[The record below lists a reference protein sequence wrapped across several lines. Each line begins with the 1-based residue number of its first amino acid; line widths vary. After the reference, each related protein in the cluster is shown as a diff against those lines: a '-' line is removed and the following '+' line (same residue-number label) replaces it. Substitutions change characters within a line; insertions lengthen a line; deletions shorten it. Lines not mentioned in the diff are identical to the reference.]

1 MYYLLFISMS
11 LTICTYLLARTTRG
25 CIIYDKFPSKYLVN
39 NKYILAY
46 LLFPKYKVTK
56 WLFTLH
62 ISQLVLCIP
71 ILVIYIIYWINQST
85 FYIINSKYTCF
96 TFVIYFFIFYVPIS
110 IIHGAM
116 SQKYLYGRKKQ

>member
-1 MYYLLFISMS
+1 MS

-62 ISQLVLCIP
+62 ISQLVLCIHNSWSDVSE
-71 ILVIYIIYWINQST
+71 IFIWTQKTINQYLKNT
-85 FYIINSKYTCF
+85 LGRFDLP
-96 TFVIYFFIFYVPIS
+96 IF
-110 IIHGAM
+110 
-116 SQKYLYGRKKQ
+116 LKK